1 MSYIGKKMI
10 RIPSTVKVT
19 NNNSLLSVEG
29 PLGELKLKL
38 PLEIDLLIESNELSV
53 KYTPNSNI
61 KKLNKQK
68 LPLWG
73 TYRSLIYNMILGV
86 SRGYNVKLE
95 LVGVGYR
102 ANYQEGILTLKLGYS
117 HDVQYS
123 VPENVEIKCI
133 KPTLISITGIDKQ
146 IVNQVA
152 AEIRL
157 FRKPDAYKGKGIRYY
172 GEVIKLKEG
181 KKK

>member
-1 MSYIGKKMI
+1 MSYVGKKAI
-10 RIPSTVKVT
+10 KFPS
-19 NNNSLLSVEG
+19 SVEVIKNDSFLNVKG
-29 PLGELKLKL
+29 PLGD
-38 PLEIDLLIESNELSV
+38 LEIELPSEIKLVIENYKVFVDFDFSL
-53 KYTPNSNI
+53 NS
-61 KKLNKQK
+61 KKINKQK

-73 TYRSLIYNMILGV
+73 TYRSLINNMILGV

-95 LVGVGYR
+95 LFGVGYR
-102 ANYQEGILTLKLGYS
+102 STYSNQKLTLKLGYS
-117 HDVQYS
+117 HDIVYD
-123 VPENVEIKCI
+123 VPKSIDLKCI

-146 IVNQVA
+146 LVNQVA

-157 FRKPDAYKGKGIRYY
+157 FRRPDAYKGKGVRYY